1 MIEVDTTPNTC
12 EKVVGVDTTPNTF
25 ASASVSVSELAYD
38 TDQCC
43 DSGSHWDVGEC
54 QVCSVAN
61 ELGEQDVTGCDTCD
75 DMIYLLK
82 ASVTKVQPT
91 HLSPAAIFT
100 NGHSI
105 SIGALL
111 DTGALQGSYMS
122 TRVAKILETESGLQ
136 FDKCSTRVCTA
147 FNNCE
152 IADKMS
158 TLALK
163 FFVNNK
169 IEH

>member
-25 ASASVSVSELAYD
+25 ASASMSVSELACD

-61 ELGEQDVTGCDTCD
+61 ELGEQDVTGCDTCED
-75 DMIYLLK
+75 VVIHLLK
-82 ASVTKVQPT
+82 NSVTNNQPN
-91 HLSPAAIFT
+91 HLSPAAI
-100 NGHSI
+100 S
-105 SIGALL
+105 GAV
-111 DTGALQGSYMS
+111 QGSYMS
-122 TRVAKILETESGLQ
+122 TWVAKFPETEAWLQ
-136 FDKCSTRVCTA
+136 FD
-147 FNNCE
+147 NCE

-158 TLALK
+158 TRALSMLTAK
-163 FFVNNK
+163 SN
-169 IEH
+169 I